1 MPSTFELTRIIEHK
15 YKAETKTSL
24 TGFQNL
30 HIRDLSYM
38 NSHLSG
44 RCFLSILDFDPEDLL
59 HNLQLAATVK
69 QERHLGKEATTSAAL
84 EGTYIALLF
93 EKPSLRTRSTVEIAI
108 RELGGDFI
116 DPDAAVALGRRESLA
131 DVGRTLERWVSG
143 AVVRT
148 YEQARLVDLAKA
160 TRTLRVINALSNE
173 EHPCQALADCLT
185 LQERWG
191 TMTGRRIAF
200 VGDGNNVATSFA
212 QAATMLGASVHV
224 ASPEGFE
231 LPSSV
236 DREIERIANDDA
248 ELRRYHDPIEAVKN
262 VDAVYT
268 DVWTS
273 MGRENEVASRRQLF
287 SPYQV
292 NAGLMAQAK
301 PDACFMH
308 CLPAHRGEEV
318 TDAVLDSDASVVFD
332 QAENRL
338 HTHKALLLMLFED

>member
-1 MPSTFELTRIIEHK
+1 MTTQL
-15 YKAETKTSL
+15 A
-24 TGFQNL
+24 
-30 HIRDLSYM
+30 
-38 NSHLSG
+38 G
-44 RCFLSILDFDPEDLL
+44 RCFLSILDFEPEDIL
-59 HNLQLAATVK
+59 HNLQLAAAVK
-69 QERHLGKEATTSAAL
+69 RDRHLGKEAATSAAL

-116 DPDAAVALGRRESLA
+116 DPDADVALGKRESLA
-131 DVGRTLERWVSG
+131 DVGRTLERWVAG

-148 YEQARLVDLAKA
+148 YEQARLVDLASA

-191 TMTGRRIAF
+191 TMHGRRVAF

-212 QAATMLGASVHV
+212 QAATMLGVSVHV

-231 LPSSV
+231 LPASV
-236 DREIERIANDDA
+236 DHDIDRIATHGA
-248 ELRRYHDPIEAVKN
+248 VLRRFHDPVEAVQN

-273 MGRENEVASRRQLF
+273 MGREAEVAVRRRLF
-287 SPYQV
+287 GAYQV
-292 NAGLMAQAK
+292 NEALMAHAK

-318 TDAVLDSDASVVFD
+318 TDTVLDSPASVVFD

>member
-1 MPSTFELTRIIEHK
+1 MTTQL
-15 YKAETKTSL
+15 A
-24 TGFQNL
+24 
-30 HIRDLSYM
+30 
-38 NSHLSG
+38 G

-59 HNLQLAATVK
+59 HCLQLAAAVK
-69 QERHLGKEATTSAAL
+69 RDRHLGKEATTSAAL

-116 DPDAAVALGRRESLA
+116 DPDADVALGKRESLA
-131 DVGRTLERWVSG
+131 DVGRTLERWVAG

-148 YEQARLVDLAKA
+148 YEQARLVDLASA

-191 TMTGRRIAF
+191 TMHGRHVAF

-212 QAATMLGASVHV
+212 QAATMLGVSVHV
-224 ASPEGFE
+224 ASPDGFE
-231 LPSSV
+231 LPASV
-236 DREIERIANDDA
+236 DTDIDRIATHGA
-248 ELRRYHDPIEAVKN
+248 VLRRFHDPVEAVRN

-273 MGRENEVASRRQLF
+273 MGREAEVAVRRRLF
-287 SPYQV
+287 GPYQV
-292 NAGLMAQAK
+292 NENLMAHAK

-318 TDAVLDSDASVVFD
+318 TDAVLDSRTSVVFD

>member
-1 MPSTFELTRIIEHK
+1 MTTQL
-15 YKAETKTSL
+15 A
-24 TGFQNL
+24 
-30 HIRDLSYM
+30 
-38 NSHLSG
+38 G

-59 HNLQLAATVK
+59 HCLQLAAAVK
-69 QERHLGKEATTSAAL
+69 RDRHLGKEATTSAAL

-116 DPDAAVALGRRESLA
+116 DPDADVALGKRESIA
-131 DVGRTLERWVSG
+131 DVGRTLERWVTG

-148 YEQARLVDLAKA
+148 YEQARLLDLARA
-160 TRTLRVINALSNE
+160 TRTLKVINALSNE

-191 TMTGRRIAF
+191 TMHGRRVAF

-212 QAATMLGASVHV
+212 QAATMLGVSVHV
-224 ASPEGFE
+224 ASPDGCE
-231 LPSSV
+231 LPAWI
-236 DREIERIANDDA
+236 DKDIDRIATHGA
-248 ELRRYHDPIEAVKN
+248 VLHRFHDPVEAVKH

-273 MGRENEVASRRQLF
+273 MGREAEVAERRRLF
-287 SPYQV
+287 GTYQV
-292 NAGLMAQAK
+292 NETLMAHAK
-301 PDACFMH
+301 PDAFFMH

-318 TDAVLDSDASVVFD
+318 TDAVLDSPASVVFD

>member
-1 MPSTFELTRIIEHK
+1 MTTPL
-15 YKAETKTSL
+15 A
-24 TGFQNL
+24 
-30 HIRDLSYM
+30 
-38 NSHLSG
+38 G

-59 HNLQLAATVK
+59 HNLQLAAAVK
-69 QERHLGKEATTSAAL
+69 RDRHLGKEATTSAAL

-93 EKPSLRTRSTVEIAI
+93 EKPSLRTRSTIEIAI

-116 DPDAAVALGRRESLA
+116 GPNADVALGTRESLA
-131 DVGRTLERWVSG
+131 DVGRTLERWVAG
-143 AVVRT
+143 AIVRT
-148 YEQARLVDLAKA
+148 YEQARLVDLANA
-160 TRTLRVINALSNE
+160 THTLKVINALSNE

-191 TMTGRRIAF
+191 TLHGRQIAF
-200 VGDGNNVATSFA
+200 VGDGNNVATSFT
-212 QAATMLGASVHV
+212 QAATMLGASVHI

-231 LPSSV
+231 LLASV
-236 DREIERIANDDA
+236 DQDIERIATDGA
-248 ELRRYHDPIEAVKN
+248 VLRRFHDPVEAVRN

-273 MGRENEVASRRQLF
+273 MGREEEIAARQHLF

-292 NAGLMAQAK
+292 NETLMAHAK

-318 TDAVLDSDASVVFD
+318 TDAVLDSPTSIVFD

>member
-1 MPSTFELTRIIEHK
+1 MRIGSSK
-15 YKAETKTSL
+15 LGSMATS
-24 TGFQNL
+24 
-30 HIRDLSYM
+30 
-38 NSHLSG
+38 LSG

-59 HNLQLAATVK
+59 HCLRLAVAVK
-69 QERHLGKEATTSAAL
+69 RDRHLGKEAATSAAL

-108 RELGGDFI
+108 RELGGNFI
-116 DPDAAVALGRRESLA
+116 DPDADVALGKRESLA
-131 DVGRTLERWVSG
+131 DVGRTLERWVAG

-148 YEQARLVDLAKA
+148 YEQARLVDLAST

-185 LQERWG
+185 LQERWS
-191 TMTGRRIAF
+191 TMHGRRVAF

-212 QAATMLGASVHV
+212 QAATMLGVSVHV

-231 LPSSV
+231 LPASV
-236 DREIERIANDDA
+236 DQDVERIATHGA
-248 ELRRYHDPIEAVKN
+248 VLQRFLDPVEAVRN
-262 VDAVYT
+262 ADAVYT

-273 MGRENEVASRRQLF
+273 MGRESEVAARRHLF
-287 SPYQV
+287 GPYQV
-292 NAGLMAQAK
+292 NKDLMAHAK

-318 TDAVLDSDASVVFD
+318 TDAVLDSAASVVFD